1 MPATHKNFENT
12 TLNLLGGTPEYK
24 NKLTIPE
31 QCKILQMHLKNLDYP
46 YLFIIVATG
55 QGLIFPRKEN
65 YEQSLTHSVYYMHCS
80 FTKAFIINAL
90 TAEHYYTSPL
100 KSFLL

>member
-24 NKLTIPE
+24 NKLTIPG

>member
-24 NKLTIPE
+24 NKLTTPG
-31 QCKILQMHLKNLDYP
+31 QCKILQMYLKNQDSP
-46 YLFIIVATG
+46 YLFIIDATG

-65 YEQSLTHSVYYMHCS
+65 YEQSLTNSVYYTHCS
-80 FTKAFIINAL
+80 FTKGFIINEL
-90 TAEHYYTSPL
+90 TDERYYISPL